1 MENKNVLYV
10 RSGPYK
16 VNINNYNLQEIGF
29 SKQLCNKGFNC
40 DILYY
45 SNKNYDECIYECNG
59 KKVTILWRKGIKILR
74 SGIYPQILNKSNLS
88 RYDFIIATEYS
99 QIMTVLLSLISPN
112 VIIYNGP
119 YYNLFKLKFCEKIYD
134 RLFVK
139 ILNKN
144 SRMIFTKS
152 ILAKNYLI
160 QKGFENIKVLGVGLD
175 ETNFQNEISLNKN
188 TKDLIKFMKKNK
200 CILYVG
206 SLDKRKNFDFIIRVF
221 EKVNYI
227 NPSVNLIVIGNGNKK
242 YVDYSF
248 NQVNSK
254 VRKKIIHIKSV
265 NNKCLKYIYSNSN
278 LFLLPS
284 KYEIFGMVLLE
295 AMYFGVP
302 VITSENGGSTTLI
315 NNHNNG
321 VILNSFD
328 ELLWVN
334 EIKKI
339 LNNNELAKY
348 YSRNAKETI
357 INNFTWKN
365 IVEKLLID
373 IEE

>member
-74 SGIYPQILNKSNLS
+74 SGIYPQILNKSYLS

-357 INNFTWKN
+357 INNFTWKS
-365 IVEKLLID
+365 IVKKLLID